1 MIQTTVFKKST
12 DSGNDLYCGIVIKG
26 HAGYA
31 EEGEDIICAAVSALA
46 INFYNSVETF
56 TDDGF
61 EGIAGQEDV
70 QFDFRFT
77 SDISPESK
85 LLMDSLIL
93 GLQNIVSNYGKKY
106 LELKFKEV

>member
-1 MIQTTVFKKST
+1 ME
-12 DSGNDLYCGIVIKG
+12 G
-26 HAGYA
+26 HAEYA

-77 SDISPESK
+77 SDISPESQ
-85 LLMDSLIL
+85 LLMNSLVL
-93 GLQNIVSNYGKKY
+93 GLQNIERDYGKSYINVKY
-106 LELKFKEV
+106 KEV